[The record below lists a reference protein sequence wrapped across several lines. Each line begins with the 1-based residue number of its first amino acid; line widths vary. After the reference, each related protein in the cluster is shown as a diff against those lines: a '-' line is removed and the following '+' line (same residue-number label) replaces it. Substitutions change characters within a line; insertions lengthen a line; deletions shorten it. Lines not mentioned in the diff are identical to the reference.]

1 MLLRPSVGVE
11 YSKIISSRPFIFQSC
26 IHRLRYLRTDGLQ
39 TLRNKSIGI
48 FCNQTAVNRNDNHIL
63 DLIGKD
69 KSIDVKAIFEPEYGI
84 WGVDDSRAKLSGGNR
99 IDPISGAKILIY

>member
-1 MLLRPSVGVE
+1 MD
-11 YSKIISSRPFIFQSC
+11 YKHIK
-26 IHRLRYLRTDGLQ
+26 
-39 TLRNKSIGI
+39 NKSIGI

-84 WGVDDSRAKLSGGNR
+84 WGVDGIKKF
-99 IDPISGAKILIY
+99 ISYAYQKYSKNYNFIKNYMGQCLLIKR

>member
-1 MLLRPSVGVE
+1 MDYKPI
-11 YSKIISSRPFIFQSC
+11 K
-26 IHRLRYLRTDGLQ
+26 
-39 TLRNKSIGI
+39 NKSIGI

-84 WGVDDSRAKLSGGNR
+84 WGVDDSRAKLSGCLLYTSPSPR
-99 IDPISGAKILIY
+99 DVEESRMPSSA